1 MDPPVAPPQWSPD
14 GKWWW
19 DGTRWRALNE
29 AAPPPAPMPPAG
41 DWAPPPVQSH
51 APVHA
56 KRTLGL
62 RVLLLVALAV
72 TGMISALFSFFG
84 LLGVSNGYISPG
96 DILFAAVVL
105 FLFGASLLAFAGILI
120 QASWARPAAIIA
132 GTAISLTCLG
142 MVVGIPI
149 LIAASRANLSRART
163 NAPDDT

>member
-1 MDPPVAPPQWSPD
+1 MDPPVAPPNWSPD
-14 GKWWW
+14 GQWWW
-19 DGTRWRALNE
+19 DGTRWRALTE
-29 AAPPPAPMPPAG
+29 PAPAHPKP
-41 DWAPPPVQSH
+41 
-51 APVHA
+51 
-56 KRTLGL
+56 TLGL
-62 RVLLLVALAV
+62 RILLLVMLAV

-84 LLGVSNGYISPG
+84 LLGVSNGYIIPG